1 MQRRPFRE
9 GRGCWSGGSA
19 CGSWRRRHPVGL
31 PEEDEGQA
39 VDRAG
44 PHGVRGGGGA
54 GWAGRGGREVG
65 RGWAENQKWAKV
77 QEIKSF

>member
-9 GRGCWSGGSA
+9 GRGCRSGGSA
-19 CGSWRRRHPVGL
+19 RGSWRRRHPVGL

-44 PHGVRGGGGA
+44 PHGSEGRWWSRLGRKGEEGRWAAA
-54 GWAGRGGREVG
+54 GPKIRNGP
-65 RGWAENQKWAKV
+65 KFK
-77 QEIKSF
+77 K